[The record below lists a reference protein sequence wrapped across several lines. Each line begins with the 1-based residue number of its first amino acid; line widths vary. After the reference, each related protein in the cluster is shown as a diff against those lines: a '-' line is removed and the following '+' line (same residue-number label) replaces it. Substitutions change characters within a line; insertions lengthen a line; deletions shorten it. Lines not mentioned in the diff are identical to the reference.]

1 SITRFRTAFIC
12 DIKALLSL
20 FQLLNPPSSSA
31 NTKNMSQKRALV
43 LITDGADE
51 IQVTV
56 TANVLRRA
64 NINVV
69 VAGVALKNPAYAECS
84 RGVKI
89 IPDISFEHKTPDWD
103 QNAFDCVVI
112 PGGVEGAH
120 TLSWLPGVLRLLND
134 YNKAGKITAFIC
146 VGTVIA
152 LSAGVGLGGNITS
165 HPDVRGELEN
175 AYNYSE
181 DRVVVDGTL
190 ITSRGAGSTFAFA
203 MVIVEQLLGRQ
214 VGRFKVTRS
223 RFVALDI
230 TYAMSYITPSFS
242 LTGRRRN

>member
-1 SITRFRTAFIC
+1 MMISQFTYTFSESTRRRRTFDFVSEEI
-12 DIKALLSL
+12 IMLIILFYLFSFLLL
-20 FQLLNPPSSSA
+20 HMPFP
-31 NTKNMSQKRALV
+31 
-43 LITDGADE
+43 
-51 IQVTV
+51 
-56 TANVLRRA
+56 
-64 NINVV
+64 
-69 VAGVALKNPAYAECS
+69 
-84 RGVKI
+84 
-89 IPDISFEHKTPDWD
+89 IPT
-103 QNAFDCVVI
+103 
-112 PGGVEGAH
+112 
-120 TLSWLPGVLRLLND
+120 
-134 YNKAGKITAFIC
+134 
-146 VGTVIA
+146 GTVIA